1 MKGVASFVLR
11 LCLDFRFRQWTRQAP
26 GHNSMATSMKVEMA
40 GGPIRAIALY
50 GSVLALLGW
59 VAPAAAAEQV
69 DLKLVLATD
78 VSRSIDSNELR
89 LERDGT
95 AEAFVDPDVINAIQ
109 NGSLGKIAV
118 AAIDFSSPQN
128 NKVIIDWHIIHDRD
142 SAVALA
148 KTIRDT
154 PRTFGRRTSVSSAL
168 ELGSLLIEGSEKDI
182 VATRKVIDVSG
193 DGPNNE
199 GNPMTDVHDKTIA
212 QGIIINGLPVMDD
225 NANGYFPDLDKYY
238 AACVAGGRGS
248 FVVVVHRYQ
257 DFSAAMRHK
266 LILEISQNESQI
278 KQARKDLPKNRLLQR
293 AAAALPVPAP
303 EVLRSGPNEFSKNCD
318 IYGGFGGFGRFRRF

>member
-1 MKGVASFVLR
+1 
-11 LCLDFRFRQWTRQAP
+11 
-26 GHNSMATSMKVEMA
+26 MATSVRMTKFSQLRRIGTVWGTAFA
-40 GGPIRAIALY
+40 GLVW
-50 GSVLALLGW
+50 S
-59 VAPAAAAEQV
+59 APVTAAEQV

-78 VSRSIDSNELR
+78 VSRSIDNDELR
-89 LERDGT
+89 LEREGT
-95 AEAFVDPDVINAIQ
+95 AEAFLDPEVIEAIQ
-109 NGSLGKIAV
+109 NGALGKIAV
-118 AAIDFSSPQN
+118 AALDFSSPQN
-128 NKVIIDWHIIHDRD
+128 NKITIGWHIIHDRA
-142 SAVALA
+142 SAAALA
-148 KTIRDT
+148 ETIRDT

-278 KQARKDLPKNRLLQR
+278 KQARNDLPKNRLLQR
-293 AAAALPVPAP
+293 VAAALPVPAP